1 MSRVQVLF
9 VRMALAYLVL
19 TGLLGTLFLAWPSWM
34 AAFRVVHVHAGVLG
48 FFLSFVMGVAFWLM
62 PRPGGRRTPR
72 LEAWAFAL
80 FHGGLAVRV
89 VVEPWW
95 RMVGPSSLRWVL
107 VAAGSATLAGMAIFA
122 VALWGRALSAEALRR
137 ARSDRAQGS

>member
-1 MSRVQVLF
+1 MSRVQALF
-9 VRMALAYLVL
+9 VRTALAYLVL
-19 TGLLGTLFLAWPSWM
+19 TGLLGTAFLAWPSWM

-48 FFLSFVMGVAFWLM
+48 FFSSLIMGVAFWLM

-80 FHGGLAVRV
+80 LHGGLALRV
-89 VVEPWW
+89 VVDPWW

-107 VAAGSATLAGMAIFA
+107 VAAGAATLAGMAIFA
-122 VALWGRALSAEALRR
+122 VASWGRAVSANALRR
-137 ARSDRAQGS
+137 ARSASS